1 MGGGGGFNPI
11 PIITTMIFG
20 PEVGGLVG
28 TAMTS
33 FDSPARAGQDAAT
46 AQAASEAQAEARA
59 AAQQAEQAA
68 EQNLRADRRRKEAQL
83 LDQAKTKQRQTL
95 TAQNALAQTL
105 GAPAV
110 ETSQLKE
117 KLGQ

>member
-11 PIITTMIFG
+11 PIITTLIFG
-20 PEVGGLVG
+20 PAVGGLVG
-28 TAMTS
+28 TALAAGES
-33 FDSPARAGQDAAT
+33 PRQAADSGA
-46 AQAASEAQAEARA
+46 AQAAQAAEAERSAEEAARA
-59 AAQQAEQAA
+59 AE
-68 EQNLRADRRRKEAQL
+68 ERRRTDRRRQETAL
-83 LDQAKTKQRQTL
+83 LDQARAARRADL
-95 TAQNALAQTL
+95 VGQNAQAQTL

>member
-20 PEVGGLVG
+20 PEVGGLAA
-28 TAMTS
+28 TAMGS
-33 FDSPARAGQDAAT
+33 MDSSRSNPDAGL
-46 AQAASEAQAEARA
+46 AQAASEAQAAARA
-59 AAQQAEQAA
+59 AEEQATQNA
-68 EQNLRADRRRKEAQL
+68 EENRRSERRRKEALL
-83 LDQAKTKQRQTL
+83 LDQAKSQQRAGL
-95 TAQNALAQTL
+95 ASQNALAQTL

>member
-11 PIITTMIFG
+11 PIIATLIYG
-20 PEVGGLVG
+20 PEAGGLAA
-28 TAMTS
+28 TAMGAMGSSRSTA
-33 FDSPARAGQDAAT
+33 DAGL
-46 AQAASEAQAEARA
+46 AQAASEAQAAARA
-59 AAQQAEQAA
+59 AEEQATQSA
-68 EQNLRADRRRKEAQL
+68 EECRRSERRRKEAVL
-83 LDQAKTKQRQTL
+83 LDQAKAQQRAGLVSQSS
-95 TAQNALAQTL
+95 LAQTL